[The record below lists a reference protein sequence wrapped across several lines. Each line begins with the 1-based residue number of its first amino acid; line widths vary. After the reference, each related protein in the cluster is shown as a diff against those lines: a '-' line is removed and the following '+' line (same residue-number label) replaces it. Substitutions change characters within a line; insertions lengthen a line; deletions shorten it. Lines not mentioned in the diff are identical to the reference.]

1 MTEKIKDFVEH
12 ELKMLDKGIVATP
25 NQDYLLQFTE
35 ANNGS
40 NDYLLMQ
47 MAKNYGYK
55 IALEVRTHPTLDNY
69 HILWLRVTLTNVP
82 FFL

>member
-1 MTEKIKDFVEH
+1 MEKVKDYIES
-12 ELKMLDKGIVATP
+12 ELKMLDRGIVATP

-55 IALEVRTHPTLDNY
+55 LALLNIKDRFYE
-69 HILWLRVTLTNVP
+69 
-82 FFL
+82 

>member
-1 MTEKIKDFVEH
+1 MEKVKDFVEH
-12 ELKMLDKGIVATP
+12 ELQMLDRGIVATP

-55 IALEVRTHPTLDNY
+55 IALLNIKDRFYE
-69 HILWLRVTLTNVP
+69 
-82 FFL
+82 

>member
-1 MTEKIKDFVEH
+1 MEKVKDYVES
-12 ELKMLDKGIVATP
+12 ELKMLDRGIVATP

-55 IALEVRTHPTLDNY
+55 IALLNMKDRFYE
-69 HILWLRVTLTNVP
+69 
-82 FFL
+82 

>member
-1 MTEKIKDFVEH
+1 MV
-12 ELKMLDKGIVATP
+12 ELKNYIDTELNKLERGIVATP

-35 ANNGS
+35 ANKGS

-55 IALEVRTHPTLDNY
+55 VALLNIENEIAIINAEKDE
-69 HILWLRVTLTNVP
+69 
-82 FFL
+82 

>member
-1 MTEKIKDFVEH
+1 MTEKIKDFVES
-12 ELKMLDKGIVATP
+12 ELKMLDRGIVATP

-55 IALEVRTHPTLDNY
+55 LALLNIKDRFYE
-69 HILWLRVTLTNVP
+69 TNK
-82 FFL
+82 

>member
-55 IALEVRTHPTLDNY
+55 IALENMKDRFY
-69 HILWLRVTLTNVP
+69 E
-82 FFL
+82 

>member
-1 MTEKIKDFVEH
+1 MTEKIKDFVES
-12 ELKMLDKGIVATP
+12 ELKMLDRGIVATP
-25 NQDYLLQFTE
+25 NEDYLLQFTE

-55 IALEVRTHPTLDNY
+55 LALL
-69 HILWLRVTLTNVP
+69 NVENEIYKINKING
-82 FFL
+82 

>member
-1 MTEKIKDFVEH
+1 MTEKIKDFVES
-12 ELKMLDKGIVATP
+12 ELKMLDRGIVATP
-25 NQDYLLQFTE
+25 NEDYLLQFTE

-55 IALEVRTHPTLDNY
+55 LALLNVENEIAISNAEKDE
-69 HILWLRVTLTNVP
+69 
-82 FFL
+82 